1 MLCLSFPSPC
11 LPPFWNILCIDL
23 FYVQGNIFLTT
34 ISRNLRFRTVA
45 LLLTRSKSSILKEL
59 SLVIQLYRSRGF
71 SIPDIHCDNEFACLA
86 NDLSPIQLNITTK
99 DDHVGEVERSIRTIK
114 ERIRTT
120 IHGLPFR
127 RIPQLM
133 LKELVF
139 ASVKWLNLFPAVD
152 GISKTMSPY
161 TIMTGRPGPD
171 FQTLK
176 IGRASCRE
184 RV

>member
-1 MLCLSFPSPC
+1 MFKATLSLLPFP
-11 LPPFWNILCIDL
+11 
-23 FYVQGNIFLTT
+23 
-34 ISRNLRFRTVA
+34 RHLRFRTVA
-45 LLLTRSKSSILKEL
+45 LLLTRSKSSILAEL
-59 SLVIQLYRSRGF
+59 LLVIKLYHNRGF

-114 ERIRTT
+114 ERVRTT

-127 RIPQLM
+127 RLPKL
-133 LKELVF
+133 LLRELVF
-139 ASVKWLNLFPAVD
+139 ASVKWLNIFPAVD

-176 IGRASCRE
+176 LEFGTYEIGRASCRE